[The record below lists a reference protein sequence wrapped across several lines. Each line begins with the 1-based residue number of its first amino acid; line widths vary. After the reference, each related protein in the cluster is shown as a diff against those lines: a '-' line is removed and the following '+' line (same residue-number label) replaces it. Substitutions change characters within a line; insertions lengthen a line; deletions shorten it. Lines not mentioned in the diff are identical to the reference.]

1 MPRGLWLPECYATPA
16 LTGIGRRLIRR
27 ALDYIIQVQ
36 DEHFHVYFREYPL
49 FTKGSFFLSL
59 MLLFLELTWR
69 TSQRKWISRWDIIC
83 LERLYEED
91 SFRQSSGQN
100 DAAAT
105 AQTRSREK
113 KTLEMLRSPL
123 QSSSVRIPPTR
134 EIHFFN
140 RFSVFCFFVFLSFHA
155 WVQTHWGSGRGSRGA
170 DTAELNSEPWKSE
183 RDKRAQNAC
192 EGGSSLPLID

>member
-91 SFRQSSGQN
+91 SIRQSSGQN

-113 KTLEMLRSPL
+113 KLLKCWGHRYKAAASAYPL
-123 QSSSVRIPPTR
+123 QEKSI
-134 EIHFFN
+134 
-140 RFSVFCFFVFLSFHA
+140 FSTASLFFVFLSFHA

-192 EGGSSLPLID
+192 EGGSSLPLIN

>member
-91 SFRQSSGQN
+91 SIRQSSGQN

-113 KTLEMLRSPL
+113 KTLEMLRSPQ

-140 RFSVFCFFVFLSFHA
+140 RFSVFCFFVVSRLSSNTLRERPGLPRGRHRWIKFRA
-155 WVQTHWGSGRGSRGA
+155 MKEWKGQESAKCLWGR
-170 DTAELNSEPWKSE
+170 K
-183 RDKRAQNAC
+183 
-192 EGGSSLPLID
+192 

>member
-91 SFRQSSGQN
+91 SIRQSSGQN

-140 RFSVFCFFVFLSFHA
+140 RFPVFVFLFFCRFTLEFKH
-155 WVQTHWGSGRGSRGA
+155 TEGA
-170 DTAELNSEPWKSE
+170 AGAPEGPTPLN
-183 RDKRAQNAC
+183 
-192 EGGSSLPLID
+192 

>member
-113 KTLEMLRSPL
+113 KNSWNAEVTATKQQRPHTPYKRNPFFQPLLCFLFFCRFTLEFKHTEGAAGAPEGPTPL
-123 QSSSVRIPPTR
+123 
-134 EIHFFN
+134 N
-140 RFSVFCFFVFLSFHA
+140 
-155 WVQTHWGSGRGSRGA
+155 
-170 DTAELNSEPWKSE
+170 
-183 RDKRAQNAC
+183 
-192 EGGSSLPLID
+192 

>member
-134 EIHFFN
+134 EIHFFQPLLC
-140 RFSVFCFFVFLSFHA
+140 FLFFCFFVVSRLSSNTLRERPGLPRGRHRWIKFRA
-155 WVQTHWGSGRGSRGA
+155 MKEWKGQESAKCLWGR
-170 DTAELNSEPWKSE
+170 K
-183 RDKRAQNAC
+183 
-192 EGGSSLPLID
+192 